1 MARAKRTDRAE
12 ARRQYRAYLAAQ
24 AEARAAAAETEAEEP
39 AESAGAVGRP
49 ARTRAVQTGAQPG
62 QRLGMFAAARAAFRT
77 PTYVDDLRNI
87 GPLVFRTNA
96 IWPVAAICLIAAVVA
111 YTRITPESTTTS
123 DPIIAITI
131 QFILSPI
138 PLLPPMLAGFL
149 APRSTWLAGALAALI
164 SSLTLLALV
173 TATSLKL
180 EGSTTSITSANVAG
194 ITISLLAE
202 AIPFGALIGAA
213 SGWYKRFLNLMGGG
227 RQRGRSKPSGQK
239 RPVRRGQTAR
249 R

>member
-24 AEARAAAAETEAEEP
+24 AEARAAAAQTEAEEP
-39 AESAGAVGRP
+39 AGSQRAVGRP
-49 ARTRAVQTGAQPG
+49 ARTTAVQTGAQPG

-77 PTYVDDLRNI
+77 PTYLDDLRNI
-87 GPLVFRTNA
+87 GPLVVKTNA
-96 IWPVAAICLIAAVVA
+96 IWPVAAMCLIAAVVA
-111 YTRITPESTTTS
+111 YTRITPESTITN
-123 DPIIAITI
+123 DPILAITI

-149 APRSTWLAGALAALI
+149 APRSSWLAGALAALI
-164 SSLTLLALV
+164 SILTLVALLV
-173 TATSLKL
+173 ATSLKI
-180 EGSTTSITSANVAG
+180 EGGTTSITSANMAG
-194 ITISLLAE
+194 TTVSLLSGAL
-202 AIPFGALIGAA
+202 PFGILIGAA
-213 SGWYKRFLNLMGGG
+213 TAWYKRFLDLMGGG
-227 RQRGRSKPSGQK
+227 RQRGPSKPSGQK